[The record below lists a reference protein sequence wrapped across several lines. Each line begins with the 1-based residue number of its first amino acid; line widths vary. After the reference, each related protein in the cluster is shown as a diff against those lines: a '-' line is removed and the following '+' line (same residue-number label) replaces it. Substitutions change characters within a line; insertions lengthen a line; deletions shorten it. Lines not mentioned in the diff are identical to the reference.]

1 MTSGQ
6 KSFSLSLCCKAV
18 ESEKNSFTD
27 KKDVN
32 GYVAKVIIDIFSSP
46 NISLAVVKEK
56 ALDRDARLF
65 VDTTPKHKTAFS
77 MLKFT
82 VFFRHFEKSL
92 RKSRKCP
99 ENGAFCVVSC
109 KTVISDKW

>member
-18 ESEKNSFTD
+18 ESEKNSFAD

-56 ALDRDARLF
+56 APTETAKLF
-65 VDTTPKHKTAFS
+65 VDTTPKHRISFLS
-77 MLKFT
+77 LKFT
-82 VFFRHFEKSL
+82 VFFFDISRKAFEKAGKAL
-92 RKSRKCP
+92 KTAP
-99 ENGAFCVVSC
+99 FVSFRANP
-109 KTVISDKW
+109 

>member
-82 VFFRHFEKSL
+82 VFFSAFREKPS
-92 RKSRKCP
+92 KKP
-99 ENGAFCVVSC
+99 EMP
-109 KTVISDKW
+109 